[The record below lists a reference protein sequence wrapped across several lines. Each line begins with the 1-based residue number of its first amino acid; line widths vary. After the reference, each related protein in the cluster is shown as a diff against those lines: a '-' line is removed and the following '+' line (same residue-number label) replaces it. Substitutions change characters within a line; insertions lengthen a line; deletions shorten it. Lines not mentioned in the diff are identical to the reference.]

1 MFTTL
6 ATVSR
11 SDFSNYAT
19 GLSRMVRQLNSRADA
34 VVAQKNA
41 AGPMQV
47 QAKTLVQEISPS
59 TPGLFEQI
67 TLGLEQAAASPAKAA
82 AAYTAQI

>member
-1 MFTTL
+1 MYTTL
-6 ATVSR
+6 DSVAR
-11 SDFSNYAT
+11 ANFSNYAT
-19 GLSRMVRQLNSRADA
+19 GLSRMVQQLNSRADT
-34 VVAQKNA
+34 VVSEMNA

-67 TLGLEQAAASPAKAA
+67 TLGLQQAAASPSQAA
-82 AAYTAQI
+82 AAYTAQS

>member
-11 SDFSNYAT
+11 ADFSNYAN
-19 GLSRMVRQLNSRADA
+19 GLSRMVQELNSRADS

-47 QAKTLVQEISPS
+47 QAKTLVQEISPQ

-67 TLGLEQAAASPAKAA
+67 TVGLEQAAASPSRAA
-82 AAYTAQI
+82 AAYSAQI